1 MHVRASFP
9 HRPKPR
15 LDRSPQRHEGAPVTH
30 RLLLA
35 ALVALLVSPVANAAI
50 TPDDPACVGKTR
62 GQICQMIDG
71 MGGVCAPA
79 RCGAGDRPCLRCA
92 ALPPETVGTDG
103 DLWVPMLSF
112 GIVVMVIG
120 GVFWFRLK
128 RNWDRQK
135 SG

>member
-1 MHVRASFP
+1 M
-9 HRPKPR
+9 
-15 LDRSPQRHEGAPVTH
+15 TH

-35 ALVALLVSPVANAAI
+35 ALAALALLLGPAVHAAI
-50 TPDDPACVGKTR
+50 TPDDPACVGKNR

-71 MGGVCAPA
+71 TGGVCAPA
-79 RCGAGDRPCLRCA
+79 RCGTGDRPCLRCA
-92 ALPPETVGTDG
+92 PLPPETVGKDG

-112 GIVVMVIG
+112 GIIVTLIG

-135 SG
+135 PG

>member
-1 MHVRASFP
+1 M
-9 HRPKPR
+9 K
-15 LDRSPQRHEGAPVTH
+15 H

-35 ALVALLVSPVANAAI
+35 ALMAFFLSPVARAAI

-71 MGGVCAPA
+71 TGGVCAPA
-79 RCGAGDRPCLRCA
+79 RCGVGDRPCLRCA
-92 ALPPETVGTDG
+92 SLPPETVGTDG

-112 GIVVMVIG
+112 GIVVMIIG
-120 GVFWFRLK
+120 GIFWFRLK

-135 SG
+135 TG

>member
-1 MHVRASFP
+1 M
-9 HRPKPR
+9 
-15 LDRSPQRHEGAPVTH
+15 TH

-35 ALVALLVSPVANAAI
+35 ALVALLVSPVAHAAI
-50 TPDDPACVGKTR
+50 TPDDPACVGKAR
-62 GQICQMIDG
+62 GQICQMPDG

-79 RCGAGDRPCLRCA
+79 RCGAGNRPCLRCA
-92 ALPPETVGTDG
+92 AVPVETGGTDG

-112 GIVVMVIG
+112 GIVVTLIG

-135 SG
+135 PG